1 MASYQTREDLLTDN
15 RISILCIDE
24 NKTFA
29 KTAEGILKKDLRGA
43 SFTFIQN
50 SDSALHHLSEHSVDL
65 VLLGHHSPKLDG
77 LQVMEDLRRKKIDTA
92 IIMIPSHGNERTA
105 VEAMKRGAYDY
116 ISKKELNATTLKSA
130 VKNAITQKRMEERSR
145 QAKERIKVQATQDG
159 LTQLYNHRHF
169 QHLLDKEYR
178 QARRYDYPLYCFML
192 DLDDFKS
199 INDNYGHVFGD
210 FVLKKSAEILR
221 KQMRDIDI
229 LARYGGEEFAVVCTH
244 IKEEGVLALCERVRD
259 SFARYIFK
267 NGKKSARVTISIG
280 LASNSDHRVSSPS
293 VLIRH
298 ADEALYE
305 AKHRGKNNVCHWR
318 EKQTMSR
325 LLDKDSQQKI
335 EYYQNRFLGFTHEII
350 DKFLEYSRSIV
361 EDIEK
366 KDRRTAQHSSKV
378 TRYSVALARALKF
391 PESEINTIQ
400 LAGML
405 HDIGKAGIDPKIIYK
420 KGEYKPKEFRIMK
433 LHPLFSVKMIEPL
446 NFLDQEMQVI
456 LQHHERFDGRGYPTG
471 RKGLDISRGARVLN
485 LCDSYDAMTA
495 GRCYKKK
502 ISPKQACRA
511 IGEAAGNQFDTEIAK
526 VFIQVV
532 EKNAL

>member
-1 MASYQTREDLLTDN
+1 LEDVLPTN

-24 NKTFA
+24 NRSFA

-43 SFTFIQN
+43 SFTVLQN
-50 SDSALHHLSEHSVDL
+50 SDSALNHLSQHPVDL
-65 VLLGHHSPKLDG
+65 VLLGHHAPKLDG
-77 LQVMEDLRRKKIDTA
+77 LQVMDDLRRKKIDTA
-92 IIMIPSHGNERTA
+92 VIMISSQGNERTA

-130 VKNAITQKRMEERSR
+130 IKNAITQRRMEARNR
-145 QAKERIKVQATQDG
+145 QAGEKIRVQATQDG

-169 QHLLDKEYR
+169 QHLLEKEFR
-178 QARRYDYPLYCFML
+178 QARRYTYPLYCIML

-210 FVLKKSAEILR
+210 FVLKQSAEILR

-229 LARYGGEEFAVVCTH
+229 LARYGGEEFAVVCSH
-244 IKEEGVLALCERVRD
+244 IKEEGVLALCERVRE
-259 SFARYIFK
+259 SFARYTFK
-267 NGKKSARVTISIG
+267 KGGKSARMTISIG
-280 LASNSDHRVSSPS
+280 VSSNSDPRVATPS
-293 VLIRH
+293 VLVRY

-318 EKQTMSR
+318 EKQSMTK
-325 LLDKDSQQKI
+325 LLDKDSQEKI

-378 TRYSVALARALKF
+378 TSYSMALARALHF
-391 PESEINTIQ
+391 SDAEINTIQ

-405 HDIGKAGIDPKIIYK
+405 HDIGKAGIDPKILYK
-420 KGEYKPKEFRIMK
+420 KGEYKPKEFRVMK

-456 LQHHERFDGRGYPTG
+456 LQHHERFDGKGYPTG
-471 RKGLDISRGARVLN
+471 RKGLDINRGARVLS

-502 ISPKQACRA
+502 ISPKEACRA
-511 IGEAAGNQFDTEIAK
+511 IDESSGKQFDPEMAK
-526 VFIQVV
+526 VFIRMV
-532 EKNAL
+532 EKKAL